1 MAKLPEKEAIEV
13 TVCGRVV
20 RVHKLSLGNMLK
32 SFLVESDRRF
42 VLSQEGITPEEL
54 QALFTAITEQ
64 SSKFKLNLTRLL

>member
-54 QALFTAITEQ
+54 QALFTAITAQ
-64 SSKFKLNLTRLL
+64 STKFKLNLTRLL

>member
-54 QALFTAITEQ
+54 QALFTAITAQ
-64 SSKFKLNLTRLL
+64 STKFKLNLTRL

>member
-1 MAKLPEKEAIEV
+1 MAKLPKKESIPV
-13 TVCGRVV
+13 TICGRVI